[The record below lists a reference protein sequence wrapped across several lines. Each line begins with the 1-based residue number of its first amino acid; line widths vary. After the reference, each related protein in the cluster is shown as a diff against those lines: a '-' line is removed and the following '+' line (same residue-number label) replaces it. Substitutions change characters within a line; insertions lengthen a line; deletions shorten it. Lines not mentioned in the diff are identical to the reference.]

1 MLVDQVRNFFG
12 YNPYGGGNPMQPAAV
27 ASTPSASV
35 YGTDTAFFDTSRPA
49 SGDGPLTKMLVGGYT
64 GFSYAKNGSGQ
75 PLSQFMLSSV
85 GIGAAISGSVS
96 VVKNLAA
103 LTHGRQSASTT
114 VGNILTDTIQGG
126 VSAIGGVAVG
136 GGTMAI
142 LKAMGAA
149 PGTPLI
155 IAGVVGGAL
164 GAVLANKILNTEALR
179 RSLT

>member
-1 MLVDQVRNFFG
+1 MRVDQVRNFFG
-12 YNPYGGGNPMQPAAV
+12 YNPYTGNTPTQPAA
-27 ASTPSASV
+27 APSLANAAV
-35 YGTDTAFFDTSRPA
+35 YSADMAFFDTSRPA
-49 SGDGPLTKMLVGGYT
+49 SGDGALTKMLVGGYT
-64 GFSYAKNGSGQ
+64 GFSYAKSGSGQ

-96 VVKNLAA
+96 VVKNLAS
-103 LTHGRQSASTT
+103 LTHGRQSATTT

-136 GGTMAI
+136 GGAMAI

-149 PGTPLI
+149 PGNPLI

-164 GAVLANKILNTEALR
+164 GAVLANKILNTESLR